1 MASPVILLPSAG
13 TDGSRGIAV
22 DQLFGNAAP
31 GEKTS
36 GCSVQSRPSLA
47 LYILVAR

>member
-1 MASPVILLPSAG
+1 MASPVILLPGAE
-13 TDGSRGIAV
+13 TDGSLGIAV
-22 DQLFGNAAP
+22 DQLVGNAAP

-47 LYILVAR
+47 LHFLVAL